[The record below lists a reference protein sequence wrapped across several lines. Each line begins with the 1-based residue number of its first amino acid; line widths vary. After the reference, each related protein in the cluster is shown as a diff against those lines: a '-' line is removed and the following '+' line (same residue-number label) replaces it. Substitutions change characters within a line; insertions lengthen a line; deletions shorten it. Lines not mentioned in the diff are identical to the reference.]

1 MLTIRQTQLDVLTA
15 SMAAS
20 RHLEAFAADLLETG
34 GVDLTS
40 AAHLAIIGGDE
51 GTDPHA
57 RLARFARAARAE
69 AARDGIAHPMLQLDY
84 AGFPFRFGADWR
96 RDDVVETTLTDPS
109 LDEWQK
115 MQRVHDRLLV
125 AAPL

>member
-1 MLTIRQTQLDVLTA
+1 MLTIRQEQLEVLTA
-15 SMAAS
+15 AMAAN

-51 GTDPHA
+51 GADPHA

-69 AARDGIAHPMLQLDY
+69 AARDGIVNPMLLLDY
-84 AGFPFRFGADWR
+84 AAFPFRFGAEWR
-96 RDDVVETTLTDPS
+96 RDDVVQAALSDPL

-125 AAPL
+125 TAPL